1 MSRIAQPIDSLPA
14 RVFRSACIKAS
25 LLAAALLLAGCG
37 VGGFSLEKAEVDRS
51 IVTSSVASGPVSDD
65 TNLAS
70 DQQTIR
76 NAVSSIDVEELGGKA
91 VPWANSD
98 TGSRGQISELAEE
111 KAGSV
116 VCRRFAASRESFQ
129 GVAMYRGTACQ
140 AGSGAWQIQDFK
152 AL

>member
-14 RVFRSACIKAS
+14 KLFGSACLRAP
-25 LLAAALLLAGCG
+25 LLAATLLLSGCG

-51 IVTSSVASGPVSDD
+51 VVTGSVTADAAPDD
-65 TNLAS
+65 AGLAS

-76 NAVSSIDVEELGGKA
+76 NAVSSVDVEELGGKP
-91 VPWANSD
+91 VPWANAD
-98 TGSRGQISELAEE
+98 TGSRGQITELAEE
-111 KAGSV
+111 KASGV
-116 VCRRFAASRESFQ
+116 LCRRFAASRESFQ
-129 GVAMYRGTACQ
+129 GVVLYRGAACQ

>member
-91 VPWANSD
+91 LPWANSD
-98 TGSRGQISELAEE
+98 TGSRGQIS
-111 KAGSV
+111 SWP
-116 VCRRFAASRESFQ
+116 RRRPAAWCADASRPRASFQ